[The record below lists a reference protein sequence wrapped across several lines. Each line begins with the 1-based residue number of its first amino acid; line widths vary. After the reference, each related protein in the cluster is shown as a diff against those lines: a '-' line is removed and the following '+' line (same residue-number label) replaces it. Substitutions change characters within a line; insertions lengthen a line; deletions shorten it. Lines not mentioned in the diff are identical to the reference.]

1 MFALKTIICIPIRT
15 KREKQK
21 PSTDRL
27 PASAT
32 GTLVSNEPE
41 TATDAITV
49 VTTELVTSTDM
60 ASLQTQDVAVSG
72 VWKRVVERT
81 ETSTVV
87 TSSHHI
93 PSGSEDTVV
102 QTESEYVQLGRETQ
116 EIPPPDTPVDVL
128 WAQLRHQAEKI
139 KKAQIILEMYRK
151 REDQLAKALAA
162 KDSALKTLAETTS
175 SKLTQLSTAN
185 NDLQNLVR
193 RAEQTAGGLSAQ
205 LAAERDRREAAEEA
219 NKLISGDLAAE
230 RDSRQLREFEIQQ
243 EQESAP
249 SKLKVLEREL
259 AATKLQ
265 LTNETDALRS
275 QLASDRALRLSDQR
289 YAEQQ
294 RKRLSLLLDQTRMK
308 IPQEIQK
315 KQAEV
320 DMRVGAPV
328 ALLRVGQWADD
339 DLGRLTPV
347 MLNHMKTVVEAF
359 SKKNVVKRI
368 EYLMNDEL
376 YKRYNETRTKLC
388 SVKRNGAEIL
398 AFHGTNQ
405 RNIDSYFPT
414 ISQV

>member
-60 ASLQTQDVAVSG
+60 ASLQTQDVAISG
-72 VWKRVVERT
+72 VWKRVVERA

-87 TSSHHI
+87 TSSRHI

-102 QTESEYVQLGRETQ
+102 QTESESVQLGRETQ

-128 WAQLRHQAEKI
+128 WAQQAEKI

-151 REDQLAKALAA
+151 REDQLTKALAA

-205 LAAERDRREAAEEA
+205 LAAERDRREVAEEA

-249 SKLKVLEREL
+249 SKLKDLEREL

-275 QLASDRALRLSDQR
+275 QLASDRALRLADQR

-294 RKRLSLLLDQTRMK
+294 RKRLSVLLDQTRMK
-308 IPQEIQK
+308 IPEEIQK

-320 DMRVGAPV
+320 DMVVGAPV

-339 DLGRLTPV
+339 NLGRLTPV
-347 MLNHMKTVVEAF
+347 MLNHMKIVVEAF
-359 SKKNVVKRI
+359 SKQSVVKRV